1 MSDVIFSILFLVL
14 YIAEA
19 VFFVYI
25 TFKCFF
31 DRFSIGKSILLAVIS
46 PASGFFVAYILA
58 TLFLGDDLD
67 GTEAI
72 IFSVAITA
80 FQIILQLIFIF
91 FYVKIVKT
99 ENPSIAIFLY
109 LCGIM
114 LVPEITLMFSLTNSF
129 LPIIVPVI
137 MAVVFYFIT
146 VRPLSKIT
154 RIKQE
159 TDSRLFIILPAIVF
173 VYHTIIMF
181 FFMNMFNVAAT
192 TIGAA
197 SEIAP
202 IVVDSGPEGKAYF
215 LKMLYGM
222 KTYFNMDSIIIFL
235 SDAVILAVLMISF
248 SIIVRNIIYMNETK
262 KANEEIKELS
272 VEVMEALAH
281 TIDAKDKYTKG
292 HSIRVANYS
301 RMLAEKMGLS
311 PKECEDVYYYGLL
324 HDLGKIGV
332 PNEIINSPT
341 RLTDEEYGVI
351 KTHPAVG
358 SDILAEIHSRP
369 DLTIGARWHHE
380 RYDGKGYPDGKK
392 GEEIPLPA
400 RIIAVADSYDAM
412 TSNRS
417 YRDYLSQNK
426 VREELENNKGTQF
439 DPVIADY
446 MIEIIDEDKD
456 YLLHE

>member
-1 MSDVIFSILFLVL
+1 MVGGDTMSDVIFSILFLVL

-31 DRFSIGKSILLAVIS
+31 DKFSIGKSILLAVIS

-80 FQIILQLIFIF
+80 FQIILQLIFILL
-91 FYVKIVKT
+91 YVKIVKT

-181 FFMNMFNVAAT
+181 FFMNMFNVAAS

-281 TIDAKDKYTKG
+281 TIDA
-292 HSIRVANYS
+292 
-301 RMLAEKMGLS
+301 
-311 PKECEDVYYYGLL
+311 
-324 HDLGKIGV
+324 
-332 PNEIINSPT
+332 
-341 RLTDEEYGVI
+341 
-351 KTHPAVG
+351 
-358 SDILAEIHSRP
+358 
-369 DLTIGARWHHE
+369 
-380 RYDGKGYPDGKK
+380 
-392 GEEIPLPA
+392 
-400 RIIAVADSYDAM
+400 
-412 TSNRS
+412 
-417 YRDYLSQNK
+417 
-426 VREELENNKGTQF
+426 
-439 DPVIADY
+439 
-446 MIEIIDEDKD
+446 
-456 YLLHE
+456 